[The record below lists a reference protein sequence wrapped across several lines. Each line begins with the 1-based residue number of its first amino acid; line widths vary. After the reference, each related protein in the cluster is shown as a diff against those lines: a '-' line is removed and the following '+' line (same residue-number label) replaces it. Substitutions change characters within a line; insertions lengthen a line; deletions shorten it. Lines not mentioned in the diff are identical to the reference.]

1 MINRVLIVFCAVFAL
16 AGAARAADEPIF
28 EPVPDWVES
37 VAIPDA
43 DPERPEQAVQILLNS
58 NQNRFSPDTDE
69 FYFETATLVQT
80 PQGLGAIGTI
90 SIPWQPELRTLV
102 IHKVHLIRDGEV
114 IDLIENGQEFIVLR
128 RENNLEQAMLDGVLT
143 AVLQPEGLEVGD
155 TLNLA
160 YTIRTLPSDIA
171 FGSEDFMVLT
181 DGLSI
186 RQLHMR
192 QIWPSEMDVQW
203 QSSEALGEPV
213 VRRTREGS
221 ELVLTLEDAKGDEI
235 VEDAPARFQYP
246 ATFQIS
252 SYPDWVAVS
261 ALFAP
266 LYDEA
271 RQLEPDSVLMA
282 EIETIAA
289 ASDDPRQRAMAAL
302 RLVQDRVRYVALS
315 MGDGGYVPASATQT
329 WARRFG
335 DCKGKTALLLALLHG
350 LGIEAEP
357 ALVSTVWGDILTNS
371 LPQTTLFDHVIVR
384 AVIDGNTLWLDGTRQ
399 GDRVVEDVVFSPY
412 RWALPVREQG
422 AELEELPPIPPAR
435 PLMEIHATADASQG
449 FNNNV
454 PVNAQIIFR
463 GEAATLMQL
472 ASNESGAEEMA
483 QLIQDSMLESLE
495 VEAVANLEVASD
507 DEIGEFSI
515 SFSGEMP
522 LRWARESTTGPM
534 RYNLD
539 NDILDWNFAFERDEE
554 SEAQPP
560 ITLPFPVYVEMHETV
575 ILPDGGDGFSIDG
588 DDINEV
594 VAGTQLARTLTLEDG
609 QAVSRL
615 TFRRLQFEISAEQA
629 RTDLARLEEIGDD
642 EAYVV
647 APEDYSMSSSERTA
661 LVDSEPTT
669 AAEYIRRGF
678 LFITEGQFELAASDF
693 SDAVELEPE
702 NAEALSHYGLA
713 LIYRNRLDEAEEV
726 LERAVAL
733 DPDSF
738 VVHQSFG
745 LLHMGRDQPEA
756 AIEAYGRSLENNP
769 DNVFTRTAR
778 AEAYAYLADYDAALA
793 DYESLLEDNPDAYYA
808 LGSVA
813 EIQAAQGDQ
822 EAALA
827 SAQTLIEQSDSRP
840 AANTLYIRL
849 LRRFGREAEAVRVH
863 ADAMTQLNE
872 SIGETDEPD
881 IGLLTTRAHLLAV
894 AGDFPAAI
902 EQWNMV
908 VDREDE
914 NSTYLNDRC
923 WLRMQGNLQLTEA
936 LADCERAVELEPDN
950 ASFLDSLA
958 WVKLRMDMAEEAITA
973 FNRTLDLQPLLP
985 SALYGR
991 SLAHSAQ
998 GDQEAAD
1005 TDLAAARRGAWN
1017 IVAEYRDWLGDTMSP
1032 EAQP

>member
-1 MINRVLIVFCAVFAL
+1 MIIRVLIVFFAVFAL
-16 AGAARAADEPIF
+16 VGTAHAANEPIF

-58 NQNRFSPDTDE
+58 NQNRFTPETDE

-155 TLNLA
+155 ILNLA
-160 YTIRTLPSDIA
+160 YTIRTLPSEIE

-203 QSSEALGEPV
+203 QSSDALGQPV

-221 ELVLTLEDAKGDEI
+221 ELVLTIEDAKGNEI

-252 SYPDWVAVS
+252 SYPDWAAVS

-271 RQLEPDSVLMA
+271 RQLEPDSVLLA
-282 EIETIAA
+282 EIESIAA
-289 ASDDPRQRAMAAL
+289 ASDDPRQRALAAL

-315 MGDGGYVPASATQT
+315 MGDGGYVPASARQT
-329 WARRFG
+329 WSRRFG

-357 ALVSTVWGDILTNS
+357 ALVSTSWGDILTNS

-384 AVIDGNTLWLDGTRQ
+384 AVIDGQTLWLDGTRQ

-412 RWALPVREQG
+412 RWALPVRLQG
-422 AELEELPPIPPAR
+422 AELEELPPVPPAR
-435 PLMEIHATADASQG
+435 PLMEVHATADASQG

-454 PVNAQIIFR
+454 PVNARIIFR

-472 ASNESGAEEMA
+472 AANESGAEEMA
-483 QLIQDSMLESLE
+483 QLIQDSMIESLD
-495 VEAVANLEVASD
+495 VEAVANLEVASN
-507 DEIGEFSI
+507 DETGEFSI

-522 LRWARESTTGPM
+522 LRWARESTNGPM

-539 NDILDWNFAFERDEE
+539 NDILDWNFTFERDEE
-554 SEAQPP
+554 SESQPP
-560 ITLPFPVYVEMHETV
+560 IILPFPVYLEMHETV

-588 DDINEV
+588 DNINEV
-594 VAGTQLARTLTLEDG
+594 LAGTQLARTLTLEDG
-609 QAVSRL
+609 RAISQL

-629 RTDLARLEEIGDD
+629 RSDLARIEEIGDD

-647 APEDYSMSSSERTA
+647 APHDYSMSSAERTA

-678 LFITEGQFELAASDF
+678 LFITEGKFEQAATDF
-693 SDAVELEPE
+693 GEAVELEPE
-702 NAEALSHYGLA
+702 NAEALAHYGLA
-713 LIYRNRLDEAEEV
+713 LVYRNRLDEAEEA

-733 DPDSF
+733 DSDSF
-738 VVHQSFG
+738 VVHQSIG
-745 LLHMGRDQPEA
+745 LLHMARDQPEA
-756 AIEAYGRSLENNP
+756 AIEAFSRSLENNP
-769 DNVFTRTAR
+769 DNVFTRSAR
-778 AEAYAYLADYDAALA
+778 AEAYAYLADYDPALA
-793 DYESLLEDNPDAYYA
+793 DYESLLEDNPDAFYVHG
-808 LGSVA
+808 LIA
-813 EIQAAQGDQ
+813 EIHAAKGEQ

-827 SAQTLIEQSDSRP
+827 SAQELIEQSNGVHG
-840 AANTLYIRL
+840 ANSLYIRL
-849 LRRFGREAEAVRVH
+849 LRRFGREDEAVRTHTDV
-863 ADAMTQLNE
+863 MTRLNE
-872 SIGETDEPD
+872 SIDETEEPD

-894 AGDFPAAI
+894 AGDYPAAI

-914 NSTYLNDRC
+914 DSAYLNDRC
-923 WLRMQGNLQLTEA
+923 WLRMQGNFQLTDA

-958 WVKLRMDMAEEAITA
+958 WVKLRMDMVEEAIAT
-973 FNRTLDLQPLLP
+973 FNRTLELQPFLP

-991 SLAHSAQ
+991 SLAYAAQ
-998 GDQEAAD
+998 GDQDAAD
-1005 TDLAAARRGAWN
+1005 RDLQTARRGSWN
-1017 IVAEYRDWLGDTMSP
+1017 IVTEYGDWLGDWTPVES
-1032 EAQP
+1032 QP